1 MNPSRLALMILMTAM
16 IACVNLRSDSSPTA
30 APPLTTVTPPLV
42 PSPTTLPTL
51 DFRKLGTVER
61 DVTYCSVNGIDL
73 KMDVYYPKTITTPAV
88 GLIYIHGGGW
98 TGGDKDEDIG
108 MSDMFELNA
117 RGYVTFSI
125 NYRLAPQTKIQNQI
139 EDVKCAVRSIRANA
153 AHYGIDPKKIGA
165 WGSSAGGHLV
175 SLLGTSGDKEFA
187 SGMYLD
193 QSSRVQAVTDM
204 FGPTDLE
211 KLMGN
216 NARAAGGLFG
226 AKTMSDPLIANL
238 NPIQHVSKDDPPFL
252 IMHGDQ
258 DTVVPLSQSQIFYDA
273 LKAGG
278 VNVSFIVVKNAEHG
292 WRPVGTMS
300 MSRLEITKAMGD
312 FFDKVL
318 R

>member
-1 MNPSRLALMILMTAM
+1 MNPSRVALMILMTAI
-16 IACVNLRSDSSPTA
+16 IACANVRGDSTSTA
-30 APPLTTVTPPLV
+30 EPPLTTVAPPLI
-42 PSPTTLPTL
+42 PSPTALPIL
-51 DFRKLGTVER
+51 DSRKLGTIER

-73 KMDVYYPKTITTPAV
+73 KMDVYYPKTITPPSV

-98 TGGDKDEDIG
+98 TGGDKDEGIG
-108 MSDMFELNA
+108 MSDMLELNA

-175 SLLGTSGDKEFA
+175 SLLGTADDKEFA

-211 KLMGN
+211 KLIGN
-216 NARAAGGLFG
+216 NARAADGLFG
-226 AKTMSDPLIANL
+226 VKAMTDSIVANL
-238 NPIQHVSKDDPPFL
+238 NPIRHVSKDDPPFL

-258 DTVVPLSQSQIFYDA
+258 DTVVPLSQSQIFYEA

-278 VNVSFIVVKNAEHG
+278 VNVSFIVVKNAEHS

-300 MSRLEITKAMGD
+300 MSRLQITKAMGD

>member
-1 MNPSRLALMILMTAM
+1 
-16 IACVNLRSDSSPTA
+16 V
-30 APPLTTVTPPLV
+30 
-42 PSPTTLPTL
+42 
-51 DFRKLGTVER
+51 
-61 DVTYCSVNGIDL
+61 DL
-73 KMDVYYPKTITTPAV
+73 KMDVYYPKTIRTPAI

-98 TGGDKDEDIG
+98 TGGDKADG
-108 MSDMFELNA
+108 GGVNDMPELTA
-117 RGYVTFSI
+117 RGYITFSI

-153 AHYGIDPKKIGA
+153 ARYGIDPKKIGA

-175 SLLGTSGDKEFA
+175 SLLGTADDKEFA

-211 KLMGN
+211 KLLSG
-216 NARAAGGLFG
+216 ARAAEGLFG
-226 AKTMSDPLIANL
+226 AKGMNDPIVASL
-238 NPIQHVSKDDPPFL
+238 NPINHVSKDDPPFL
-252 IMHGDQ
+252 LMHGDQ
-258 DTVVPLSQSQIFYDA
+258 DTVVPLSQSQIFYEA

-300 MSRLEITKAMGD
+300 LSRLEITKAMAD